1 MENFTYFNPVKV
13 VFGEGVISQIGEEA
27 KAYGKR
33 ALLVSYTSVEHFVEA
48 IKTIKESLNKEGIEV
63 FECFNVT
70 ANPTLDSVREG
81 IELIKKHNIDFLI
94 GLGGGSA
101 MDATKVMAAG
111 ALYGRDV
118 ANMVMFSHSNV
129 TSVPP
134 TRSLPTIMIPTL
146 PATGSEMNPTAV
158 VTEPETK
165 RKSYVWTPCL
175 YPKVAIM
182 DPTMTKTLPAYQTAC
197 GAFDIFAHV
206 MEAYINPIPDVD
218 LDLQDRMQEGVMKT
232 VLETL
237 PKVFDD
243 PNNLQTRGVLMWAA
257 SVGLNGWLTSGTFGF
272 TPMHQMGHVLTSHYG
287 ATHGATLACMMHTW
301 MRYFVNRKDNERY
314 QQFAYRIFDC
324 SLDEAADKFEKM
336 MRERGVQTRISQFG
350 AKKEDIDELT
360 EAVVEI
366 SFGPDGKLPG
376 HPQMTK
382 EDIRNLFELS
392 L

>member
-1 MENFTYFNPVKV
+1 MDKFEYFNPVKV
-13 VFGEGVISQIGEEA
+13 VFGEGSLEKIGKEA
-27 KAYGKR
+27 KVYGKK
-33 ALLVSYTSVEHFVEA
+33 ALLVSYTTVDFFQSA
-48 IKTIKESLNKEGIEV
+48 IETIKKSLEKEGIEM
-63 FECFNVT
+63 FTCFNVT
-70 ANPTLDSVREG
+70 PNPTLTSVREG
-81 IELIKKHNIDFLI
+81 IELINKHHIELLI

-111 ALYGRDV
+111 AVYGDDV
-118 ANMVMFSHSNV
+118 SKMIMFSHSNV
-129 TSVPP
+129 TAVPP
-134 TRSLPTIMIPTL
+134 TKSLPTIMVPTL

-182 DPTMTKTLPAYQTAC
+182 DPELTKSLPPYQTAC

-206 MEAYINPIPDVD
+206 MEAYVNPIPDVN
-218 LDLQDRMQEGVMKT
+218 LDLQDRMQEGVMKC

-243 PNNLQTRGVLMWAA
+243 PSNLQLRGVLMWAA
-257 SVGLNGWLTSGTFGF
+257 SIGLNGWLTSGTFGF
-272 TPMHQMGHVLTSHYG
+272 TPMHQMGHVLSSHYG

-301 MRYFVNRKDNERY
+301 MRYFATRQDNERY
-314 QQFAYRIFDC
+314 QQLAYRVFDC
-324 SLDEAADKFEKM
+324 SLLEAADKFEKM
-336 MRERGVQTRISQFG
+336 MRCRGVQTRIHEFG
-350 AKKEDIDELT
+350 VKREDIDELT
-360 EAVVEI
+360 QAVVDI

-376 HPQMTK
+376 HPQMSK

-392 L
+392 F

>member
-1 MENFTYFNPVKV
+1 MDKFEYFNPVKV
-13 VFGEGVISQIGEEA
+13 VFGEGSLKQIGKEA
-27 KAYGKR
+27 SVYGKR
-33 ALLVSYTSVEHFVEA
+33 ALLVSYTTVSFFQNA
-48 IKTIKESLNKEGIEV
+48 IDTIKESLAKEGIEV

-70 ANPTLDSVREG
+70 PNPTLNSVREG
-81 IELIKKHNIDFLI
+81 VELIKKHKIDFLI

-111 ALYGRDV
+111 ALYGDDV
-118 ANMVMFSHSNV
+118 SKMIMFSHSNV

-134 TRSLPTIMIPTL
+134 KVAMPTIMVPTL

-182 DPTMTKTLPAYQTAC
+182 DPELTKSLPPYQTAC

-206 MEAYINPIPDVD
+206 MEAYVNPIPNVN
-218 LDLQDRMQEGVMKT
+218 LDLQDRMQEGVMKC
-232 VLETL
+232 VLETI
-237 PKVFDD
+237 PKVFENPTD
-243 PNNLQTRGVLMWAA
+243 LQLRGVLMWAA
-257 SVGLNGWLTSGTFGF
+257 SIGLNGWLTSGTFGF
-272 TPMHQMGHVLTSHYG
+272 TPMHQMGHVLSSHYG

-301 MRYFVNRKDNERY
+301 MRYFATRPDNERY
-314 QQFAYRIFDC
+314 QQLAYRIFDC
-324 SLDEAADKFEKM
+324 PLLEAADKFEKI
-336 MRERGVQTRISQFG
+336 MRERGVQTRIHEFG
-350 AKKEDIDELT
+350 AEKDDIDELT
-360 EAVVEI
+360 NAVVEI

-382 EDIRNLFELS
+382 EDIKKLFELS
-392 L
+392 Y